1 MTNTAHLYRLT
12 SPSGKMYIGIAKNVR
27 TRWQD
32 HASAARRGSECTLH
46 KAIRKYGFDNFKKE
60 ILLTSTFSYV
70 KEMEVKAI
78 AAFNCFKP
86 HGYNLTKGGD
96 GTLGFKHSEESKRL
110 RSEKLKGR
118 AFAEERKLKISSAL
132 KGRTLPDDQK
142 QKISA
147 TLKATPRK
155 PEWGKNISKAK
166 KGVPQTE
173 EARKIR
179 AESQKLKWADP
190 EYKTRQLE
198 LQRLG
203 LQRKRERIKSDAA

>member
-1 MTNTAHLYRLT
+1 MTETAHLYRLT
-12 SPSGKMYIGIAKNVR
+12 SPSGKAYIGIAKNVR
-27 TRWQD
+27 KRWLE
-32 HASAARRGSECTLH
+32 HSHAARCGSKCALH

-60 ILLTSTFSYV
+60 ILLISTFSYV
-70 KEMEVKAI
+70 KDIEVRAI
-78 AAFNCFKP
+78 AAYSTMIP
-86 HGYNLTKGGD
+86 AGYNMTTGGD
-96 GTLGFKHSEESKRL
+96 GTIGFKHSEESKRL

-118 AFAEERKLKISSAL
+118 AFTEERKLKISSAL
-132 KGRTLPDDQK
+132 KGRTLPDDLK
-142 QKISA
+142 QKIRA
-147 TLKATPRK
+147 TLKATPRR
-155 PEWGKNISKAK
+155 PEWGENISKAK
-166 KGVPQTE
+166 KGVSQTK